1 MHSCGHGVIA
11 GSVVAAALALAD
23 HRDQLA
29 GKLVVFG
36 CPADEIHAA
45 GTVARGGGKA
55 LSVEAGLWDEM
66 DVAPLLAPRVHRHR
80 LARLALD
87 APRARAPRRLAR
99 SLGRARAAARAPSR
113 P

>member
-1 MHSCGHGVIA
+1 MHSCGHGAIA

-36 CPADEIHAA
+36 CPADEIHAS

-55 LSVEAGLWDEM
+55 LSVEAGLWDGI
-66 DVAPLLAPRVHRHR
+66 DVALYSHPEFIDTVSLASRWMRRERVR
-80 LARLALD
+80 LD
-87 APRARAPRRLAR
+87 
-99 SLGRARAAARAPSR
+99 GRARPVRPRSR
-113 P
+113 RRSSPPGR